1 MNSKKNLTYLSP
13 YLKINRFLLGLLI
26 TQILVLMSFSISLKQ
41 KPKIEDKANSIVWFD
56 PIEQVKAFKE
66 EKPQPKKFKP
76 LEANPFSLNPEEE
89 KDKELK
95 EEKDEDE
102 PIVDL
107 KGLEKILSGLVL
119 EMKKPDEK
127 EIYDAHLVS
136 EMPEFPGGN
145 EALIKFI
152 KKNFNKPH
160 LATLYEIQGAT
171 FMTFVIDTEGK
182 VSEITILHPD
192 RALGY
197 GIEDEA
203 SRAISLMPKWK
214 PGKQGSRPVSVRYI
228 LPIHIVQ

>member
-1 MNSKKNLTYLSP
+1 
-13 YLKINRFLLGLLI
+13 
-26 TQILVLMSFSISLKQ
+26 MSFSISLKQ
-41 KPKIEDKANSIVWFD
+41 KPKIEDKANSTVWFD

-76 LEANPFSLNPEEE
+76 LEANPFSKNPEEE
-89 KDKELK
+89 KEEEEFKEK
-95 EEKDEDE
+95 EKD
-102 PIVDL
+102 PVVDL
-107 KGLEKILSGLVL
+107 KGLEKILRGLVL
-119 EMKKPDEK
+119 EMEKPDEK

-136 EMPEFPGGN
+136 DMPEFPGGN

-152 KKNFNKPH
+152 KKNFNKPK

-171 FMTFVIDTEGK
+171 YMTFVINTEGI
-182 VSEITILHPD
+182 VSDIAILHPD

-203 SRAISLMPKWK
+203 SRVISLMPKWK

>member
-26 TQILVLMSFSISLKQ
+26 TQILVLMSFSISMKN
-41 KPKIEDKANSIVWFD
+41 KPKIEDKSKSIVLFD

-76 LEANPFSLNPEEE
+76 LEANPFSENPEEE
-89 KDKELK
+89 KEEEFK
-95 EEKDEDE
+95 EEEKEKLS
-102 PIVDL
+102 VDL
-107 KGLEKILSGLVL
+107 SGLEKILSGLVL

-136 EMPEFPGGN
+136 EMPEFPGGDK
-145 EALIKFI
+145 ALIKFI

-160 LATLYEIQGAT
+160 LAKLYEIQGAT
-171 FMTFVIDTEGK
+171 FMTFVIDTDGK
-182 VSEITILHPD
+182 VSDISILHPE

-197 GIEDEA
+197 GIEEEA
-203 SRAISLMPKWK
+203 SRVISLMPKWK
-214 PGKQGSRPVSVRYI
+214 PGKQGSRPVSVRYV
-228 LPIHIVQ
+228 LPLHIVQ